1 MDENFLKPAPTWTF
15 RLPWRRKVSAADV
28 AKLQAKTNKRSRKLH
43 RALDK
48 QKAALQAWGASL
60 SDENRD
66 MIFHYVR
73 LVDQLGD
80 VLKFDGPCDAM
91 EGVAAREAKREE
103 LVAKDQKLVK
113 QRAHVAVKY
122 GPKCTQA
129 LELGEEIK
137 ENRSRIALSLEQLA
151 EAIGVELRAALK
163 EYLGKMKL
171 AVGRV
176 GNAADRLAIGDGGG
190 ELECNFEVSEV
201 KVDKEET
208 ATEEVTEVEEK
219 IEEKAE
225 KEVEDLPK
233 AKDQPWARMPSMF
246 ARALT
251 IVGKKVRRGDME
263 KKILKPEDTKYPY
276 PADPKEIKALLGKQ
290 ALERKE
296 NRAQMPLRMASRLE
310 AEKIGKTELQNEWA
324 NVDNDIDEKLQGRGT
339 GANGTVHRVWNG
351 W

>member
-1 MDENFLKPAPTWTF
+1 MDENFLAPAPGWTF

-48 QKAALQAWGASL
+48 QRAALQAWGASL

-137 ENRSRIALSLEQLA
+137 ENRSRIALSLDQLA
-151 EAIGVELRAALK
+151 EAIGVELREALAQ
-163 EYLGKMKL
+163 YLGKMKVE
-171 AVGRV
+171 VGRV
-176 GNAADRLAIGDGGG
+176 GNAAERLAIGDGGG
-190 ELECNFEVSEV
+190 DLECKFEVSEV
-201 KVDKEET
+201 KVDKAEET
-208 ATEEVTEVEEK
+208 PSEEVTEVEDK
-219 IEEKAE
+219 VDKKAE
-225 KEVEDLPK
+225 KVEDFPK

-251 IVGKKVRRGDME
+251 IVGKKVRKGDME

-276 PADPKEIKALLGKQ
+276 PADPKDLKALLGKQ

-339 GANGTVHRVWNG
+339 GANGTVHRLWNG

>member
-1 MDENFLKPAPTWTF
+1 MDEDFLAPAPGWTF

-80 VLKFDGPCDAM
+80 VLKFDGPSDAM

-151 EAIGVELRAALK
+151 EAIGVELREALGQ
-163 EYLGKMKL
+163 YLGRMKV

-176 GNAADRLAIGDGGG
+176 GNAAERLANGDDSG
-190 ELECNFEVSEV
+190 ELECKFGVSEV
-201 KVDKEET
+201 KVPE
-208 ATEEVTEVEEK
+208 
-219 IEEKAE
+219 EEKAE
-225 KEVEDLPK
+225 ETSIEEVAEVEEEAEKFEDIPK

-251 IVGKKVRRGDME
+251 IVGKKVRKGELE

-276 PADPKEIKALLGKQ
+276 PSDPKEIKALLGKQ

-339 GANGTVHRVWNG
+339 GANGTVHRMWNG